1 MYEDIKNV
9 LKRAVEE
16 SDMVLVNAGSSA
28 GREDFT
34 KDIIR
39 ELGEVITHGIA
50 IKPGSPTVLGIV
62 SGKPVVGIP
71 GYPVSAYIIMENIV
85 KPLIFKLLR
94 LAERCGA
101 EVEAVSSRRVV
112 SSLKNKEFVRVKL
125 GKVGDKAYSHPVNPV
140 PVWLCRWC
148 GRTGYWK
155 YRKAARAWT
164 PVRPSA

>member
-1 MYEDIKNV
+1 MGREAVRQKPVPDVYEDIKNV

-34 KDIIR
+34 SDIIR

-71 GYPVSAYIIMENIV
+71 GYRFRIYNNGEYC
-85 KPLIFKLLR
+85 K
-94 LAERCGA
+94 
-101 EVEAVSSRRVV
+101 
-112 SSLKNKEFVRVKL
+112 
-125 GKVGDKAYSHPVNPV
+125 
-140 PVWLCRWC
+140 
-148 GRTGYWK
+148 
-155 YRKAARAWT
+155 T
-164 PVRPSA
+164 PYF